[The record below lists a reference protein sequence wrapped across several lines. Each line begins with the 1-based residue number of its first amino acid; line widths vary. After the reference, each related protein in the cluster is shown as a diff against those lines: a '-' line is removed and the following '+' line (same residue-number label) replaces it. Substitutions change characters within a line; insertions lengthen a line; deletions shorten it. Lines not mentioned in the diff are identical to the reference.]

1 MTREHVV
8 ANSFNNHEANHCV
21 DIIVQPDGQFRY
33 QHWRRE
39 PEDLSGWILLLD
51 STPVTFA
58 SEQQAIEAAKES
70 IVWFAEMG

>member
-1 MTREHVV
+1 MPKDHVV

-21 DIIVQPDGQFRY
+21 DIVKQTDGCFRF

-51 STPVTFA
+51 STPVTFKT
-58 SEQQAIEAAKES
+58 EQETINAAKQA
-70 IVWFAEMG
+70 IVWFGQ